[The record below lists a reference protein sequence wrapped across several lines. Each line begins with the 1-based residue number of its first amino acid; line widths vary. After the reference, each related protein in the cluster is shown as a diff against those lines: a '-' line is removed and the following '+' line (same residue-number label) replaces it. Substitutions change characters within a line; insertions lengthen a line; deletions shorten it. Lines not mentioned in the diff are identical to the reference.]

1 MSVRRSDFYLDKR
14 NRRLWGVCAG
24 IADYFGWQVT
34 WVRVAAVVLTVSGVG
49 FLPIVYIAIAIIA
62 DDKPAELYTETP
74 EESEFWKQVR
84 VAPKRTIR
92 DVRSSFR
99 DVDRRL
105 RDVEAYMTSS
115 NAQLSKEID
124 QLR

>member
-62 DDKPAELYTETP
+62 DDKPAALYSETP

-105 RDVEAYMTSS
+105 RDVEAYMTST
-115 NAQLSKEID
+115 NTRLSKEID

>member
-34 WVRVAAVVLTVSGVG
+34 WVRIGAVVLTVSGVG
-49 FLPIVYIAIAIIA
+49 FLPLVYIAVAMIA
-62 DDKPAELYTETP
+62 DDKPAELYAETP

-115 NAQLSKEID
+115 NTKLSNEID

>member
-14 NRRLWGVCAG
+14 NARFMGVCSG

-34 WVRVAAVVLTVSGVG
+34 WVRVGAVVLTLSGVG
-49 FLPIVYIAIAIIA
+49 FLPIVYLAIAWIA
-62 DDKPAELYTETP
+62 DAKPAMLYAETP

-115 NAQLSKEID
+115 NTQLANEID

>member
-1 MSVRRSDFYLDKR
+1 MTVRRSDFYLDKR
-14 NRRLWGVCAG
+14 NGRFMGVCAG

-34 WVRVAAVVLTVSGVG
+34 WVRIAAVVLTVSGVG
-49 FLPIVYIAIAIIA
+49 FLPFVYLAIAWIA
-62 DDKPAELYTETP
+62 DAKPTELYAETP

-115 NAQLSKEID
+115 NTQLSNEID